1 MHQGAAPI
9 DTSVYSLNTL
19 ASIELGTIAG
29 EYVLMQNEPATVF
42 GLRSG
47 GASTDLSSEVEEIEL
62 NLGMLLSAQDDGE
75 KELGVDSFSWRGEV
89 IQEERKE
96 LALSYYCVGK
106 REPESE
112 RGDRE

>member
-19 ASIELGTIAG
+19 APIELGTIAG

-75 KELGVDSFSWRGEV
+75 KELGVDSFSWRGEGHPRGEKRV
-89 IQEERKE
+89 GAELLLRGEE
-96 LALSYYCVGK
+96 GT
-106 REPESE
+106 RE
-112 RGDRE
+112 